1 MLRRLNRLDCQCLAP
16 GKSQPTRGVLL
27 MRRYVMDDLKLG
39 GCETDLEGNPE
50 LGALVV
56 HW

>member
-1 MLRRLNRLDCQCLAP
+1 
-16 GKSQPTRGVLL
+16 
-27 MRRYVMDDLKLG
+27 MDDLKLG

-56 HW
+56 HGGFRMANGPGPFRLVEKRPF

>member
-1 MLRRLNRLDCQCLAP
+1 
-16 GKSQPTRGVLL
+16 
-27 MRRYVMDDLKLG
+27 MDDLKLG

-56 HW
+56 HGGFRMAKWAGPISIG